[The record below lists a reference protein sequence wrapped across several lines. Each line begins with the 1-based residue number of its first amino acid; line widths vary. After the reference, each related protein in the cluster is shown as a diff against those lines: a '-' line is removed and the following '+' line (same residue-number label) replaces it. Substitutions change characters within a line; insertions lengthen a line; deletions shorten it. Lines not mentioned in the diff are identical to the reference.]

1 MHHECM
7 IDPRLRLLVAV
18 CEYGTVTAAAEALY
32 RSPSGVSKQL
42 KELAAELDVDLLE
55 RHGRRVRLTPA
66 GQRLVS
72 HARTLNAQWETALS
86 DTTAA
91 ARQLCGPITLGGFP
105 TAISSLLTPAVVRMR
120 EGHPLLQPVIKE
132 FFSSETLTALES
144 GTIDLGLFVA
154 NEATSRVADS
164 HVEVVSLLDDPIDL
178 LVPEDHRFA
187 MTDAVSLD
195 DAAEEEWISGH
206 PHQDAYIELLAATRA
221 IGYAPRVAH
230 YAQELTATTAM
241 VAARLGIAAVP
252 RIAMTVSHPNVVQ
265 IPLTGSQVPRRRIL
279 LALRRGAH
287 DNPRITAAISA
298 VRDAATPSESQTAR
312 EAVRTGS
319 GHQRGSGAQEPPRRR
334 ERSQAQRSWSRA
346 SKPRSVGR

>member
-1 MHHECM
+1 M
-7 IDPRLRLLVAV
+7 IDSRLNLLIAV

-66 GQRLVS
+66 GQRLVT
-72 HARTLNAQWETALS
+72 HARALNAQWETALS

-91 ARQLCGPITLGGFP
+91 ARQLCGPVTLGGFP

-120 EGHPLLQPVIKE
+120 DRHHLLQPVIKE
-132 FFSSETLTALES
+132 VSSSEVLTALES
-144 GTIDLGLFVA
+144 GSVDLGVFVA
-154 NEATSRVADS
+154 NESTSHVADS
-164 HVEVVSLLDDPIDL
+164 HVEVIGLLDDPIDL

-187 MTDAVSLD
+187 ISDQISLA

-206 PHQDAYIELLAATRA
+206 AHQDAYIELLAATRA

-241 VAARLGIAAVP
+241 VAAGLGIAAVP
-252 RIAMTVSHPNVVQ
+252 RIAMSVSHPKVVQ
-265 IPLTGSQVPRRRIL
+265 IPLTGSHVPRRRIL
-279 LALRRGAH
+279 LALRRGAY
-287 DNPRITAAISA
+287 DNPRIAAAI
-298 VRDAATPSESQTAR
+298 TALR
-312 EAVRTGS
+312 EALARSEALQPVGIGQKR
-319 GHQRGSGAQEPPRRR
+319 HPRL
-334 ERSQAQRSWSRA
+334 ADT
-346 SKPRSVGR
+346 

>member
-1 MHHECM
+1 M
-7 IDPRLRLLVAV
+7 IDSRLNLLIAV

-66 GQRLVS
+66 GQRLVT
-72 HARTLNAQWETALS
+72 HARALNAQWETALS

-120 EGHPLLQPVIKE
+120 TRHRLLQPTIKE
-132 FFSSETLTALES
+132 IFSSETLTALES
-144 GTIDLGLFVA
+144 GAIDLGLFVA
-154 NEATSRVADS
+154 NESTSHVADS
-164 HVEVVSLLDDPIDL
+164 HVEVINLLDDPIDL

-187 MTDAVSLD
+187 INDQISLD
-195 DAAEEEWISGH
+195 DAADEEWISGH
-206 PHQDAYIELLAATRA
+206 AHQDAYIELLAATRA
-221 IGYAPRVAH
+221 MGYAPRVAH

-241 VAARLGIAAVP
+241 VAAGLGIAAVP
-252 RIAMTVSHPNVVQ
+252 RIAMSVSHPKVIQ

-279 LALRRGAH
+279 LALRRGSH
-287 DNPRITAAISA
+287 DNPRIATAITALHE
-298 VRDAATPSESQTAR
+298 AATHSESPQPEPAGQKR
-312 EAVRTGS
+312 PEAG
-319 GHQRGSGAQEPPRRR
+319 
-334 ERSQAQRSWSRA
+334 
-346 SKPRSVGR
+346 